1 MTDIS
6 TIEFL
11 EELNKHID
19 IKGGY
24 EKAAKHFDVSES
36 FLRSVVNCTH
46 LPGTKILNKM
56 KLKPLKTI
64 NYRYEKLKGFRYGKR
79 GRL

>member
-11 EELNKHID
+11 AKLNNRIKV
-19 IKGGY
+19 KGGY
-24 EKAAKHFDVSES
+24 EKAAKYFGVSES
-36 FLRSVVNCTH
+36 FLRSVANAAQ
-46 LPGTKILNKM
+46 LPGYKILDKM

-64 NYRYEKLKGFRYGKR
+64 NYRYEKVKGFRVRVKAD
-79 GRL
+79 